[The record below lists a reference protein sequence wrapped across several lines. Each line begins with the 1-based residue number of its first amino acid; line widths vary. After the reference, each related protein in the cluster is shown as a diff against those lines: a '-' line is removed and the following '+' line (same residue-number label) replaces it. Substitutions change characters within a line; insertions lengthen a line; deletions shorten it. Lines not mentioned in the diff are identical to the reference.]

1 MIMAVALQ
9 SSSSINSFS
18 GHGGAINDTSNNGLA
33 PHLGGKKLDLEMIY
47 EAQEDMI
54 DDSSGGQS
62 DQNPPPASPRN
73 RAMLMMKRSR
83 SLPHEEFVYLSQK
96 LKELDLIRRTDSVIS
111 GQSARYITSTF
122 ILTLSRYFGQE
133 NLKSFLFKN

>member
-1 MIMAVALQ
+1 MMAVALQ
-9 SSSSINSFS
+9 PINSFS
-18 GHGGAINDTSNNGLA
+18 GGNLG
-33 PHLGGKKLDLEMIY
+33 HLGGKKLDLEMIY

-83 SLPHEEFVYLSQK
+83 SLPHEEFVYLTQK

-111 GQSARYITSTF
+111 GQSARYKF
-122 ILTLSRYFGQE
+122 NF
-133 NLKSFLFKN
+133 NLVANT

>member
-1 MIMAVALQ
+1 MMAVALQ
-9 SSSSINSFS
+9 PINSFS
-18 GHGGAINDTSNNGLA
+18 GGNLG
-33 PHLGGKKLDLEMIY
+33 HLGGKKLDLEMIY

-62 DQNPPPASPRN
+62 DQNPPMPASSPRN

-111 GQSARYITSTF
+111 GQSARYITF
-122 ILTLSRYFGQE
+122 ILTLSRYLGQE
-133 NLKSFLFKN
+133 NLKSCLFKN

>member
-1 MIMAVALQ
+1 MAVALQ
-9 SSSSINSFS
+9 PSNSFS
-18 GHGGAINDTSNNGLA
+18 GGGNLG
-33 PHLGGKKLDLEMIY
+33 HLGGKKLDLEMIY

-62 DQNPPPASPRN
+62 DQNPPMPASSPRN

-122 ILTLSRYFGQE
+122 ILTLSRYLGQE
-133 NLKSFLFKN
+133 I

>member
-62 DQNPPPASPRN
+62 DQNLPMPASSPRN

-83 SLPHEEFVYLSQK
+83 SLPHEEFVYLTQK

-111 GQSARYITSTF
+111 GQSARYITST
-122 ILTLSRYFGQE
+122 LTSTLSRYLGQE
-133 NLKSFLFKN
+133 I